1 MFAYVARQPIFD
13 SHLSVY
19 GYELLFRNGENN
31 CFPNIEPD
39 EATSKLLNDSH
50 LSYGIE
56 DITDGKMGF
65 INFHENTLL
74 RHFPTSL
81 NPRTTIIEIIET
93 VKVTDNLV
101 KACQHLKVK
110 GYKLAID
117 DYDNA
122 AHWQALLDIVDM
134 VKIEASAY
142 TPDELISIVASLKQ
156 KKLTLVVER
165 VETLE
170 EFKQYKAI
178 GFDYFQGY
186 FLAKPELMRH
196 RALGMSKLSMLDLLT
211 ESVRPA
217 INIDRIT
224 AIFEKDAALTFKLLR
239 FINNPAIGKSNTITS
254 LKHAINYMGEEELKK
269 FIALIAL
276 ANVTES
282 QHAELLSMS
291 LVRAKFCEIIAETL
305 ALKNASSLGYL
316 TGLLSLIDVITSQPM
331 SALINKLPLATD
343 VKAALSGEPTQLNH
357 CLNLINALE
366 KADWR
371 AASAITKQYGLEKK
385 TMHQAYISSITWA
398 GKILSCQTS

>member
-13 SHLSVY
+13 SHLKVF

-56 DITDGKMGF
+56 NITDGKIGF

-93 VKVTDNLV
+93 VKVTDSLV
-101 KACQHLKVK
+101 EACKHLKSK

-122 AHWQALLDIVDM
+122 AHWQALLEIVDM
-134 VKIEASAY
+134 VKIEAGAHSH
-142 TPDELISIVASLKQ
+142 DELTSIVASLKE

-170 EFKQYKAI
+170 EFEQYKAI

-186 FLAKPELMRH
+186 FLAKPEVMRH
-196 RALGMSKLSMLDLLT
+196 RALGMNKLAMLDLLT
-211 ESVRPA
+211 ESVRPTL
-217 INIDRIT
+217 NIDKIT
-224 AIFEKDAALTFKLLR
+224 TIFERDASLTFKLLR

-254 LKHAINYMGEEELKK
+254 LKHAINYMGDEELKK

-282 QHAELLSMS
+282 HHAELLSMS
-291 LVRAKFCEIIAETL
+291 VVRAKFCEVIAE
-305 ALKNASSLGYL
+305 ALELKYPSSEGYL
-316 TGLLSLIDVITSQPM
+316 VGLLSLIDIITSQPM
-331 SALINKLPLATD
+331 SMLINKLPLAHE
-343 VKAALSGEPTQLNH
+343 VKAALSGEASLLSD
-357 CLNLINALE
+357 CLKLINALE
-366 KADWR
+366 QADWR
-371 AASAITKQYGLEKK
+371 AASLLTKQFNLEQK
-385 TMHQAYISSITWA
+385 TMHKAYISAITFA
-398 GKILSCQTS
+398 GKILGCQTS